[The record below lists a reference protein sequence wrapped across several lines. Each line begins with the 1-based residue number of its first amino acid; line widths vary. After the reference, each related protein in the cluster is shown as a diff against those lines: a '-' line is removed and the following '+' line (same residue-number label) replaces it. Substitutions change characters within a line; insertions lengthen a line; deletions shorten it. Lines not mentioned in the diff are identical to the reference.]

1 MDPSIKYR
9 LFEKFVTSS
18 SKGTG
23 LGLYLSRKIIEAHG
37 GKIWIDDD
45 YDVYYVSGRIRN
57 RKKGARF
64 VFRLP
69 MSKKESSI
77 N

>member
-1 MDPSIKYR
+1 

-37 GKIWIDDD
+37 GKIWIDDG
-45 YDVYYVSGRIRN
+45 YDEDDNNSGRRNRN
-57 RKKGARF
+57 RKKGQ
-64 VFRLP
+64 
-69 MSKKESSI
+69 
-77 N
+77 

>member
-1 MDPSIKYR
+1 

-37 GKIWIDDD
+37 GKIWIDDG
-45 YDVYYVSGRIRN
+45 YDDDDDNNSGRRNRNRN
-57 RKKGARF
+57 RKKGAQF

-69 MSKKESSI
+69 MNKNKPD
-77 N
+77 NN